1 MTFDPFTLPD
11 GTHFEVDPR
20 WPDQVYTVMRHHGV
34 VVVSEY
40 DRRDFETPTAHS
52 CFFNGEKS
60 DFNELN
66 DVLDWIDEQLGESDE
81 DYHEEHRLRAW
92 ELI

>member
-34 VVVSEY
+34 TVVSEY
-40 DRRDFETPTAHS
+40 DRRDNHVPVAHS
-52 CFFNGEKS
+52 CLFNDEKC
-60 DFNELN
+60 DFNELI
-66 DVLDWIDEQLGESDE
+66 DVLDWIDEQLNESDYTSDDE
-81 DYHEEHRLRAW
+81 YRLRAW